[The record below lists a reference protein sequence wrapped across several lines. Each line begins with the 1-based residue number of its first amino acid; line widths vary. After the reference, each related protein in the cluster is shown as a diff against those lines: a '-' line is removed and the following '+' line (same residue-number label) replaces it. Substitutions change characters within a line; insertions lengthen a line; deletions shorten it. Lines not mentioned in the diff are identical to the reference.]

1 MNTFLAELLSRQ
13 EICMDSNGQGD
24 FKLAT
29 LNDLRDFYLGIYTCG
44 RTKNGAE
51 VISNCD
57 FTLRKL
63 LSTMSVTE
71 SIILLKRCWHLPN
84 QKNISE
90 LNNC

>member
-84 QKNISE
+84 QKIFPN
-90 LNNC
+90 